1 MQGVVRVPVDDH
13 AVLEIDEHTVVGIDG
28 TPIRS
33 MADLISYLTSNTR
46 PGDIVTLEVLEDG
59 GDRVEKDVKLGV
71 RP

>member
-1 MQGVVRVPVDDH
+1 
-13 AVLEIDEHTVVGIDG
+13 
-28 TPIRS
+28 